1 MRRVRLRFIGGLEI
15 EFVDRD
21 KAIEQI
27 NGIADRG
34 TYPVYVVYGP
44 EGCGKTALFKQAREI
59 LEEHNYNVIYANPLA
74 EDREELL
81 GYTPAIRDL
90 VKDVLRSFP
99 DPYSRIID
107 AAINIASQV
116 VKRMR
121 KPRVAVLMD
130 DMFQAVGLDNAE
142 KYVKTLLNLI
152 EHPPGDYDNIVVMVS
167 SGEGVTRKRIGRHS
181 WATLRVLWN
190 MGREGFRELYNRLP
204 GAKPCF
210 EDAWRATGGNPR
222 YLGLL
227 YRANWDTES
236 LVEDMVESRGLEEL
250 VKDLD
255 PLETRILQESLEDPD
270 TLFEKYPE
278 TKTLIDKLVERNLV
292 IRLRDRNERNW
303 IDTPPPGKD
312 TVLGIA
318 RHYAWQTPLHRE
330 AVKRALE
337 RARQRGQGL

>member
-1 MRRVRLRFIGGLEI
+1 MRRVRLKFVGGLEI

-27 NGIADRG
+27 NEIAERG

-81 GYTPAIRDL
+81 DYTPAIRDL
-90 VKDVLRSFP
+90 VREVLRSFP

-130 DMFQAVGLDNAE
+130 DVFQAVGLDNAE

-152 EHPPGDYDNIVVMVS
+152 EHPPGDYENIVVIVS
-167 SGEGVTRKRIGRHS
+167 SSEGITRKRIGRHS
-181 WATLRVLWN
+181 WATLRILWN
-190 MGREGFRELYNRLP
+190 MSRKGFRELYDKLP
-204 GAKPCF
+204 GTKPRF
-210 EDAWRATGGNPR
+210 RDAWRATGGNPR

-236 LVEDMVESRGLEEL
+236 LVKDIVESKDLEEL
-250 VKDLD
+250 VKGLN

-292 IRLRDRNERNW
+292 IRLWDRNEWLW
-303 IDTPPPGKD
+303 IDTPPPEKD
-312 TVLGIA
+312 PGLGIG

-330 AVKRALE
+330 AVRKALE
-337 RARQRGQGL
+337 TLHGQGTSP

>member
-1 MRRVRLRFIGGLEI
+1 MRRARLRFIGGLEI

-27 NGIADRG
+27 NEIAEKG

-59 LEEHNYNVIYANPLA
+59 LEEHNYNVVYANPLA
-74 EDREELL
+74 EDGEELL

-90 VKDVLRSFP
+90 ARDVLRSFP
-99 DPYSRIID
+99 DPYSRVID
-107 AAINIASQV
+107 AAISIASQV
-116 VKRMR
+116 MKRMR

-130 DMFQAVGLDNAE
+130 DIFQAVGLDNAE

-152 EHPPGDYDNIVVMVS
+152 EYPPGDYENIVVLVS
-167 SGEGVTRKRIGRHS
+167 SSEGITRKRIGRHS
-181 WATLRVLWN
+181 WATLRTIWN
-190 MGREGFRELYNRLP
+190 MGVEGFRELYDKIP
-204 GAKPCF
+204 GTKPRF
-210 EDAWRATGGNPR
+210 EDTWRTTGGNPR

-227 YRANWDTES
+227 YRANWGTES
-236 LVEDMVESRGLEEL
+236 LIEDMVKSRELEEL
-250 VKDLD
+250 VKELS

-292 IRLRDRNERNW
+292 IRLWDRNERNW
-303 IDTPPPGKD
+303 IDTPPPEKD
-312 TVLGIA
+312 SVLGIG

-330 AVKRALE
+330 AVRRALE
-337 RARQRGQGL
+337 RAKQ